1 MCVLLQGVISC
12 IYFPIIVI
20 SRIVFLFQGH
30 IFDEIERKILL
41 TLYKERIWRD
51 ILRNTSRELKNDLI
65 THLI

>member
-41 TLYKERIWRD
+41 TLYKERICD
-51 ILRNTSRELKNDLI
+51 ILGNTSRELKNDLI